1 MKTVFTGNFTKCSS
15 GIKMQITSRFN
26 RNLYFYLLVAS
37 ICSFLLSLFFLQL
50 FVGAL
55 SILWIFDKFSQKKKA
70 FDIFGKVIL
79 IFLAVKIISILFSS
93 YPADSNQAYYKD
105 ALFYFGFFSFDF
117 YLKALDKKRIK
128 IVVYSFA
135 AAAAVIALIGLL
147 RFNLSVVDRAQS
159 FSSGYSTFSSYL
171 LVGFGVLICLSAD
184 IKKGFILKTI
194 LLALIFSA
202 VITSLGR
209 TNIVTIVILFIAGFF
224 FKKVNIKEAFIIILL
239 TFIISGISFYNNS
252 VEANARMEQP
262 ASLSDRDVLLKGT
275 KDLFLEFKNPI
286 LGYGPRT
293 FKDIFPYKEMLT
305 DKGIGSWH
313 NDFIQIYFESGI
325 LGLAALLA
333 IIVITYIFLIKLL
346 KNIIDNEYKTILL
359 GVLLGLSGLILSALT
374 AGFIDSPVL
383 SLVFAFLISLVSGI
397 NYLVK
402 PVEI

>member
-1 MKTVFTGNFTKCSS
+1 
-15 GIKMQITSRFN
+15 MQIKSRFN
-26 RNLYFYLLVAS
+26 RNLYFYLLIAS
-37 ICSFLLSLFFLQL
+37 ACSFLLSLFLLQL

-55 SILWIFDKFSQKKKA
+55 SILWIFDKFPEKKKA
-70 FDIFGKVIL
+70 FDIFGKIIF
-79 IFLAVKIISILFSS
+79 IFLLVRIISILFSS

-128 IVVYSFA
+128 IIVYSFA
-135 AAAAVIALIGLL
+135 AAAAVIALIGLF
-147 RFNLSVVDRAQS
+147 RFNLSLVERAQS

-171 LVGFGVLICLSAD
+171 LAGFGVLICLSTD

-194 LLALIFSA
+194 MLALIFA
-202 VITSLGR
+202 GVITSLGR
-209 TNIVTIVILFIAGFF
+209 TNMVTIIILFIAAYF
-224 FKKVNIKEAFIIILL
+224 FKKINIKEALVIILL
-239 TFIISGISFYNNS
+239 TVVFSAVSFYNNS

-262 ASLSDRDVLLKGT
+262 ASLSDRDVLMKGS

-293 FKDIFPYKEMLT
+293 FKDIFPYREMIT

-325 LGLAALLA
+325 LGLAALLT
-333 IIVITYIFLIKLL
+333 IIIATYYFLIKLL
-346 KNIIDNEYKTILL
+346 KNNIDNDYKTILL
-359 GVLLGLSGLILSALT
+359 GALLGLSGLILSALT

-383 SLVFAFLISLVSGI
+383 SIVFAFLISLVSGI

-402 PVEI
+402 TN

>member
-1 MKTVFTGNFTKCSS
+1 
-15 GIKMQITSRFN
+15 MQITSRFN
-26 RNLYFYLLVAS
+26 QNVHFYLLVAS
-37 ICSFLLSLFFLQL
+37 VCSFLFSLFLLQL

-55 SILWIFDKFSQKKKA
+55 SVLWIFDKFSEKKKA
-70 FDIFGKVIL
+70 FDIFSKVIF
-79 IFLAVKIISILFSS
+79 IFLVVRIISILFSS
-93 YPADSNQAYYKD
+93 YPGDSNQAYYKD

-117 YLKALDKKRIK
+117 YLKTLDKKRIK
-128 IVVYSFA
+128 IIVYSFA
-135 AAAAVIALIGLL
+135 VAAAVIALIGLI
-147 RFNLSVVDRAQS
+147 RFNLSLVDRAQS

-171 LVGFGVLICLSAD
+171 LAGFGVLICLSTD
-184 IKKGFILKTI
+184 IKNGYILKTV
-194 LLALIFSA
+194 LLALILSG

-209 TNIVTIVILFIAGFF
+209 TNIVTIILLFIAAFF
-224 FKKVNIKEAFIIILL
+224 LKKINIKEASIIILL
-239 TFIISGISFYNNS
+239 TVVLSAISFYNNS

-262 ASLSDRDVLLKGT
+262 ASLSDRDVLLKGS

-293 FKDIFPYKEMLT
+293 FKDVFPYREMLT

-325 LGLAALLA
+325 LGLAALLTI
-333 IIVITYIFLIKLL
+333 IIVTYYFLIKIL
-346 KNIIDNEYKTILL
+346 KNNIDNEYKIVLL

-402 PVEI
+402 PSES

>member
-1 MKTVFTGNFTKCSS
+1 
-15 GIKMQITSRFN
+15 MQITSRFN
-26 RNLYFYLLVAS
+26 QNVHFYLLVAS
-37 ICSFLLSLFFLQL
+37 VCSFLFSLFLLQL

-55 SILWIFDKFSQKKKA
+55 SVLWIFDKFSEKKKA
-70 FDIFGKVIL
+70 FDIFSKVIF
-79 IFLAVKIISILFSS
+79 IFLVVRIISILFSS
-93 YPADSNQAYYKD
+93 YPGDSNQAYYKD

-117 YLKALDKKRIK
+117 YLKTLDKKRIK
-128 IVVYSFA
+128 IIVYSFA
-135 AAAAVIALIGLL
+135 VAAAVIALIGLI
-147 RFNLSVVDRAQS
+147 RFNLSLVDRAQS

-171 LVGFGVLICLSAD
+171 LAGFGVLICLSTD
-184 IKKGFILKTI
+184 IKNVYILKTV
-194 LLALIFSA
+194 LLALILSG

-209 TNIVTIVILFIAGFF
+209 TNIVTIILLFIAAFF
-224 FKKVNIKEAFIIILL
+224 LKKINIKEASIIILL
-239 TFIISGISFYNNS
+239 TVVLSAISFYNNS

-262 ASLSDRDVLLKGT
+262 ASLSDRDVLLKGS

-293 FKDIFPYKEMLT
+293 FKDVFPYREMLT

-325 LGLAALLA
+325 LGLAALLTI
-333 IIVITYIFLIKLL
+333 IIVTYYFLIKIL
-346 KNIIDNEYKTILL
+346 KNNIDNEYKIVLL

-402 PVEI
+402 PSES